1 MKDDLEE
8 NLGKEYIDDNE
19 NVISTKSKEDKEEE
33 NKNSEKIEI
42 KKEPIIEEIDT
53 TVPKNNPEENNNLEQ
68 NDGNTLL
75 KEINQNT
82 ICHKLILKGSD
93 IDITEKVYFK
103 CYKLKAK
110 SNVISF
116 ITGSK
121 KVKIPYIIILD
132 ENFYYMMKDKP
143 INDTNENIRRVGNRY
158 DLTKISNFQT
168 RKVDNDY
175 EFAFEFMYEDYFD
188 RIYKLLYF
196 EQKDA
201 ELFFD
206 VFQQYSENL
215 GLDLHGNII
224 SNDDREE
231 KEEDDEGEEGEDG
244 EEGEEKEDNEE
255 NVEEEDEKEGEEEEN
270 IDNKEKDE
278 NNIDNKKDELETN
291 STKEESKEIREV
303 EVTN

>member
-1 MKDDLEE
+1 MKDELEE

-19 NVISTKSKEDKEEE
+19 NVISTKSKEYKEEE

-68 NDGNTLL
+68 NDGNTIL

-132 ENFYYMMKDKP
+132 EIDGLLV
-143 INDTNENIRRVGNRY
+143 ENGNVEK
-158 DLTKISNFQT
+158 LAEALILMIQHP
-168 RKVDNDY
+168 
-175 EFAFEFMYEDYFD
+175 EQ
-188 RIYKLLYF
+188 RIAMAGK
-196 EQKDA
+196 A
-201 ELFFD
+201 
-206 VFQQYSENL
+206 
-215 GLDLHGNII
+215 I
-224 SNDDREE
+224 
-231 KEEDDEGEEGEDG
+231 
-244 EEGEEKEDNEE
+244 E
-255 NVEEEDEKEGEEEEN
+255 NVQRFR
-270 IDNKEKDE
+270 IDQIAGRWKT
-278 NNIDNKKDELETN
+278 LF
-291 STKEESKEIREV
+291 ESL
-303 EVTN
+303 